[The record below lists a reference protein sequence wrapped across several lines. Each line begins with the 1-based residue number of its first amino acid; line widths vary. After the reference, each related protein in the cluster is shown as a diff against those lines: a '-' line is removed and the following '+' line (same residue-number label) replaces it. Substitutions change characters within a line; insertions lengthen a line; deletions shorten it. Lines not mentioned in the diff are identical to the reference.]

1 MEICRPLEKS
11 QPELQSP
18 LNSFPSFPTS
28 AQTSVPLH
36 SSTSRGLALL
46 TTMEMELLLLR
57 ALERTLGIVT
67 KPHCRNGG
75 RSSHIPD
82 GALLQR
88 LPSHFHVNSRFQKAT
103 SGFRDTMHMLL
114 LLLIPD
120 FLVFSLWLAFWNILQ
135 FLLVQN
141 KNKKFIW
148 LDRFVMK
155 EEGLWTMFCR
165 ASLYSNGYEKEYG
178 SWRVHIFDPD
188 SCLNHVFILCIDL
201 LLLLIT
207 FCIFIYKKSA
217 ASCKFTVEPLPQSF
231 SKLMISSAIFNSFLS
246 MLYFGVGIWGV
257 SNDVLPLQGWI
268 VVLLQGSALL
278 VLNLYVS
285 LNHNRKQTHW
295 EIAVVKLC
303 SALDFC
309 LSAFLCFTY
318 LWQAIIAEKK
328 LVSVKMV
335 IDILSLPG
343 AILLLLCAFRGR
355 KINAGNYPNANSE
368 PYYYAPLLGEE
379 AMASD
384 DDGDDKVNPFA
395 KAGFFSKLSFWWL
408 NPLMKKGKEKVLED
422 EDIPH
427 MREEDQART
436 CYLMYLERL
445 NKWKSAKKGSPDEPA
460 PALWSTLLSCY
471 KKEILLSGFFALLKL
486 LTLCAGPF
494 LLKAFIDVAEHK
506 VAFEYEGYVLTLTLL
521 SAKCIESFSERQYH
535 FQTRLVGVRVRSLLS
550 AAIYQKQL
558 VLSNAAKL
566 THSPGEIMSY
576 VTIDAYKIGEFA
588 YWFHQIWTTG
598 LQLCLALLIIY
609 FSIGMATIAALIT
622 IIVTVIGSSPLTTSQ
637 LTNQTRLTQQQDR
650 RLKAITEALV
660 NMKVLKL
667 YAWENHFMEMIEKVR
682 KEELVSISKLLF
694 RRGCLMM
701 LFGSSPVIVSVI
713 TFWAC
718 YLLSIP
724 LNASNV
730 FTFLA
735 TLRIVQEPVR
745 MLPEVA
751 TIFIE
756 AKVSLDRIG
765 KFLQAPELQHNRIR
779 QKSNSGFQE
788 AVEVPIFIQST
799 EISWS
804 REATSS
810 KATLRNINLTVKP
823 REKVAICG
831 EVGSGKSTLLA
842 AVLGEVPLINGTVS
856 VYGRIAYVSQTAWIQ
871 TATIR
876 DNILFGSSMDP
887 VRYWEVVERCS
898 LVKDL
903 ELLPNGDSTEIG
915 ERGVNLSGGQKQRI
929 QLARALYQN
938 ADVYLLDDPFSA
950 VDAHTATSLFNE
962 YVMGALSEKTVLL
975 VTHQVDFLPTFNLIL
990 LMSSGEILKT
1000 GTFDQMLESCQ
1011 EFNELVNA
1019 HKNTTEGGKVHIGSI
1034 GESTTDASTTEIK
1047 EIYRRD
1053 HNLAA
1058 AAASGDHQLIK
1069 KEEKETG
1076 DTGFKPYMDYLSK
1089 NKGFFFCFL
1098 TVLFYFLFVVG
1109 QLAQNYLLATGIQNP
1124 GVSRVTLFTL
1134 YGVIGCALPFFMF
1147 LRIFS
1152 LVRLGC
1158 GASEAIF
1165 SKLIISLFRAPM
1177 SFYDSTPLGRIL
1189 SRVSSDLSIID
1200 LEVASKL
1207 AVSLG
1212 STLNAYTSLAL
1223 LAILAWPVLF
1233 IITPIL
1239 YLIMILQR
1247 YYFNTAKEL
1256 MRINGTTKSSLLNHF
1271 AESISGA
1278 MTIRAF
1284 EEEER
1289 FFSKNLVLI
1298 DNNATTYFH
1307 NFSASQWLIQR
1318 LEIPCAIVLSTS
1330 ALVMTCLPLG
1340 ASTSGFVGMALSY
1353 GLSLNVFLIISVQ
1366 YQCFIAESIISVERL
1381 EQYMHI
1387 PSEAPQVIE
1396 SVRPPANWPSHGQ
1409 VEIYNLKV
1417 RYQKNSPLVL
1427 HGISCRIEGGDKIGV
1442 VGRTGSGKTTLI
1454 STLFRLVEPTEGRII
1469 IDGIDIST
1477 IGLHDLRSH
1486 LGIIPQDPTLFC
1498 GTVRYN
1504 LDPLSQH
1511 TDLEIWEVLE
1521 KCQLR
1526 EAIQQK
1532 EGGLDTSVAED
1543 GSNWSMG
1550 QRQLFCLGRALLKR
1564 SKILVLDEATASI
1577 DNTTDAILQRI
1588 IRTEFAEC
1596 TVITVAHRIPT
1607 VMDSTRILAI
1617 ADGKLAE
1624 YDEPGNLMKEEGSL
1638 FRQLVHE
1645 YWSRSTNN

>member
-88 LPSHFHVNSRFQKAT
+88 LPSHFH
-103 SGFRDTMHMLL
+103 
-114 LLLIPD
+114 
-120 FLVFSLWLAFWNILQ
+120 
-135 FLLVQN
+135 
-141 KNKKFIW
+141 
-148 LDRFVMK
+148 
-155 EEGLWTMFCR
+155 
-165 ASLYSNGYEKEYG
+165 
-178 SWRVHIFDPD
+178 D

-950 VDAHTATSLFNE
+950 VDAHTATSLFN
-962 YVMGALSEKTVLL
+962 
-975 VTHQVDFLPTFNLIL
+975 

>member
-950 VDAHTATSLFNE
+950 VDAHTATSLFN
-962 YVMGALSEKTVLL
+962 
-975 VTHQVDFLPTFNLIL
+975 